1 MEVYLLKIHALM
13 NISLCYHVPI
23 KWGLQLKDLM
33 LWPSIAVDVNSMKT
47 EERQKK
53 TEKDRRKV
61 R

>member
-1 MEVYLLKIHALM
+1 
-13 NISLCYHVPI
+13 
-23 KWGLQLKDLM
+23 M

>member
-1 MEVYLLKIHALM
+1 M
-13 NISLCYHVPI
+13 NISLCYRVPI

-33 LWPSIAVDVNSMKT
+33 LWLSIAVDVNSMKT

>member
-1 MEVYLLKIHALM
+1 M
-13 NISLCYHVPI
+13 NISLCYHVQI
-23 KWGLQLKDLM
+23 KWGLQLKDRM

>member
-1 MEVYLLKIHALM
+1 M
-13 NISLCYHVPI
+13 NISLCYRVQI

-33 LWPSIAVDVNSMKT
+33 LWPSIAVDVNSMKI